1 MSDDLMTITRMR
13 QLARYAAREDFQS
26 FLRMVVATVSPGAV
40 FQPNWHLEAIGAYLA
55 ACAKGEVKRLII
67 NMPPRM
73 LKSVTVSVAWPAW
86 LLGHDPKTRIMAAS
100 YAQSLSI
107 KHSLDCR
114 LVVTSPWYQEIFPGT
129 RLTHDQNEKEK
140 FVTTKRGQRIAVS
153 VGGAATGE
161 GGNILIVDDPMNP
174 LQAGQRSLREAA
186 NRWFDHTFLTR
197 LDDKK
202 RGSIVVVMQ
211 RLHPEDLSGH
221 LLHKGGW
228 EVLSLPAIAPRLVAI
243 RCGSFTKERARG
255 EVLHEAREDT
265 KMLEQMKR
273 ELGSANFNAQ
283 YQQAPVSEEEGV
295 VKLGWFGR
303 FDLKQF
309 LKEHK
314 A

>member
-1 MSDDLMTITRMR
+1 MWGWLSSSRPSSFSGLR
-13 QLARYAAREDFQS
+13 QG
-26 FLRMVVATVSPGAV
+26 T
-40 FQPNWHLEAIGAYLA
+40 
-55 ACAKGEVKRLII
+55 
-67 NMPPRM
+67 
-73 LKSVTVSVAWPAW
+73 
-86 LLGHDPKTRIMAAS
+86 
-100 YAQSLSI
+100 
-107 KHSLDCR
+107 
-114 LVVTSPWYQEIFPGT
+114 PWYQEIFPGT

-186 NRWFDHTFLTR
+186 NRWFDHTFLT
-197 LDDKK
+197 
-202 RGSIVVVMQ
+202 

-309 LKEHK
+309 LKEHS